1 MNYSSWFVEK
11 AMLKDLAFREK
22 VASVI
27 THRFPIRDLPE
38 AFDLLRSQQAGKVIV
53 ESKWE

>member
-11 AMLKDLAFREK
+11 GLLKDRAFREK